1 MKSIRHGGSVAG
13 RSCSMRPERGQALVE
28 FAIMIPFFLLLLLG
42 GADVLMAF
50 SAKSSLNTVAAQ
62 TAQCLQQN
70 NSICSSGPQA
80 YAQSIAPG
88 LGMNA
93 SQLTASRNA
102 CVGVPNCF
110 NVTVNYVA
118 APIFKGFFPNVSMQS
133 TAQYTVPP
141 GP

>member
-1 MKSIRHGGSVAG
+1 MNSTRLGGSVARLS
-13 RSCSMRPERGQALVE
+13 RSVRPESGQALVE

-50 SAKSSLNTVAAQ
+50 SAKSSLNTVTAQ

-70 NSICSSGPQA
+70 NSVCSSGPQA

-93 SQLTASRNA
+93 SQVTASQNA
-102 CVGVPNCF
+102 CTGIPKCF
-110 NVTVNYVA
+110 NVTVNYVD
-118 APIFKGFFPNVSMQS
+118 APIFRGFFPSVSMQS
-133 TAQYTVPP
+133 TAQYTTP
-141 GP
+141 